1 VAENHHRPTGT
12 TPLVFVTSLFLVAC
26 YFGIVI
32 SQEQTFAYLRQRY
45 LKKGQSMKKCT
56 PVKTKITLSGY
67 LPDHLNV
74 SVVVQIE

>member
-1 VAENHHRPTGT
+1 MNT
-12 TPLVFVTSLFLVAC
+12 
-26 YFGIVI
+26 
-32 SQEQTFAYLRQRY
+32 
-45 LKKGQSMKKCT
+45 CT